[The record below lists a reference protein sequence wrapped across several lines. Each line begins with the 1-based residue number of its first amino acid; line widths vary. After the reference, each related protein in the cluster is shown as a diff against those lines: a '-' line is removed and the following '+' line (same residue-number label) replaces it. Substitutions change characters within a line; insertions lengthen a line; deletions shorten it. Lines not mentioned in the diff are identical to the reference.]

1 MIAEADMTE
10 LRSLSPDAKQDQE
23 GGVRYVLLPTL
34 RLPEGCSPSELDCL
48 LCVDPRDGYQ
58 GRLFFPQVVSS
69 REQRNWQMQNV
80 RILERNWCSFSWQ
93 IPVNLRPMEI
103 LLTLL
108 RALR

>member
-1 MIAEADMTE
+1 MIAEVDMTE
-10 LRSLSPDAKQDQE
+10 LRSLCPDAKQAQE
-23 GGVRYVLLPTL
+23 GGLRYVLLPCL
-34 RLPEGCSPSELDCL
+34 KLPDGCTPSELDCL

-69 REQRNWQMQNV
+69 REPRNWQMQNV
-80 RILERNWCSFSWQ
+80 RILERNWNSFSWQ
-93 IPVNLRPMEI
+93 IPASLRPMEI